1 MSSFKDWR
9 VLSTGIL
16 ILRAIWRPVIIV
28 ALGVVAM
35 WDRPV
40 SVRLG
45 VIILV
50 TVCLFDWGYCI
61 YFYVSDSL
69 ERWNRERRLASAM
82 FNAGYK
88 TKKISL
94 AISFTRLAKEAF
106 ARAVLVVPVEPH
118 KFSGPLLFPVD
129 VHRWRLTPQG
139 LMMTFRMPTGL
150 TTENFEAKIRSLQ
163 IFFGHQPI
171 EIRFYDGNPALV
183 NVLFVLRDGSV
194 RAELNSEAGNYLSHL
209 SPGRLVISSPHRY
222 PEYRIN
228 RPDHVSDASI
238 IHTLRTILQLGTCP
252 WGFWRIYQSGAV
264 AGATDPRTF
273 GDREVANDRSP
284 EELLHWLHDET
295 LRRRD
300 YLKRWGVEHLAELP
314 NYARPD
320 PHLLVIDDIATL
332 LSPSAPEDLDVEDG
346 LRRAAACRAYLD
358 HLGRNPQLDIHV
370 IVGSEAL
377 DDYDS
382 QNVSLRETLLV
393 LGMGSSSFS
402 TSDSN
407 HGQVLTG
414 DGSLDHLR
422 RFAALCGRL
431 WILLCLPIMVP
442 RAMKKARNDDP
453 SPKRK

>member
-1 MSSFKDWR
+1 MVERWLTEAISLLSF
-9 VLSTGIL
+9 
-16 ILRAIWRPVIIV
+16 V

-35 WDRPV
+35 WGRPV

-61 YFYVSDSL
+61 YFHVSDSL
-69 ERWNRERRLASAM
+69 ERWNCERRLASAM

-139 LMMTFRMPTGL
+139 LMMTFRMPSGL

-171 EIRFYDGNPALV
+171 EIRPYDGNPALV

-194 RAELNSEAGNYLSHL
+194 RAELNSEAGNYLSYL

-228 RPDHVSDASI
+228 RPDHVSDASLI
-238 IHTLRTILQLGTCP
+238 QALRISVLSDTRP
-252 WGFWRIYQSGAV
+252 WGFWRIDQSGAV
-264 AGATDPRTF
+264 VGGTGHGTMGERV
-273 GDREVANDRSP
+273 VANHRSP
-284 EELLHWLHDET
+284 EVVLHWFHDEM
-295 LRRRD
+295 LKRQG
-300 YLKRWGVEHLAELP
+300 YLKHFGVDQFTDLP
-314 NYARPD
+314 YYAGLD
-320 PHLLVIDDIATL
+320 PHLLVIDDIEAL

-346 LRRAAACRAYLD
+346 LRRAAACQAYLD
-358 HLGRNPQLDIHV
+358 DLGRNPQLDIHV

-393 LGMGSSSFS
+393 LGIGSSSFS

-407 HGQVLTG
+407 HRQVLAG
-414 DGSLDHLR
+414 DGNLNHLR